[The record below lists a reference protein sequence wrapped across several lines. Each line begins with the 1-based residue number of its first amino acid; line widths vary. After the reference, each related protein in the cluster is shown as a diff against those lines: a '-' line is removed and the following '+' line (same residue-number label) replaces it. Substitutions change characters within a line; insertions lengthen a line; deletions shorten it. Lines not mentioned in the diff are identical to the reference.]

1 MGMIAQ
7 NSADAVESPKVRRH
21 EMRVMSESDIH
32 IFLEYARVTPYYAL
46 FYLAL
51 FTGMRR
57 SELLALRWCDV
68 DLLLCQIS
76 VSRTLHISVSRTLHK
91 LHNRD
96 IIIRETKT
104 DKSRRLI
111 VLSRS
116 TVSVMR
122 EHRQRQETIKQSLG
136 LNLTDANLIFSK
148 YDGKPLLPDSVS

>member
-76 VSRTLHISVSRTLHK
+76 VSRTLHQ